1 VESPSASSA
10 AAAPAL
16 RSRILR
22 VLLRWGGPAAYG
34 IALLTV
40 AVAHGLPLS
49 KDRLLIW
56 IVLGLLSFSLTDV
69 RRWLFGLVFEWLPF
83 AAILFVYDL
92 ARGAADGLLRT
103 NVRPQI
109 DADRALF
116 DGHVPTEW
124 LQRNLWHG
132 SAHLQWYD
140 YAAWSV
146 YLTHF
151 FGTLIAAGILWHVAH
166 HRFRRYVAM
175 VSVLSLA
182 GFATYVLFPAAPPW
196 WAYAHHQLGPVH
208 RLVRPVFMHMHF
220 VHFDAVFEKGA
231 HFANP
236 VAAMPSLH
244 AAFALLIAIYF
255 WRMVPLAV
263 RPLLAAYPVAMA
275 FALVY
280 TGEHYVIDCVVGW
293 VYAVV
298 AYWGVNRLADR
309 RAARRSL
316 QVAIEPLQDRLEAH
330 HPVRG

>member
-1 VESPSASSA
+1 LESSSASSA
-10 AAAPAL
+10 ASAPAPL
-16 RSRILR
+16 RSRVLR
-22 VLLRWGGPAAYG
+22 ILLRWGGPSAYG

-56 IVLGLLSFSLTDV
+56 TVLGLLSFSLTDV

-92 ARGAADGLLRT
+92 ARGVADGFLPT

-116 DGHVPTEW
+116 GGHVPSEW
-124 LQRNLWHG
+124 LQRELWHG
-132 SAHLQWYD
+132 AAHMQWYD
-140 YAAWSV
+140 YASWAV

-151 FGTLIAAGILWHVAH
+151 FGWLLAAGILWQAAH

-175 VSVLSLA
+175 VSALSLV
-182 GFATYVLFPAAPPW
+182 GFVTYVIFPAAPPW
-196 WAYAHHQLGPVH
+196 WAYAHHDLGPVH
-208 RLVRPVFMHMHF
+208 RLVKPVFAHMHF
-220 VHFDAVFEKGA
+220 VHFDAVFEKGV

-236 VAAMPSLH
+236 VAAIPSLH
-244 AAFALLIAIYF
+244 AAFALLIALYF
-255 WRMVPLAV
+255 WRMAPRFV

-280 TGEHYVIDCVVGW
+280 TGEHYVIDCLLGW
-293 VYAVV
+293 VYTVAV
-298 AYWGVNRLADR
+298 YWGVNRLADR
-309 RAARRSL
+309 RLARRSL
-316 QVAIEPLQDRLEAH
+316 QLAVERAAP
-330 HPVRG
+330 